1 VNLEKFLSPRKTMI
15 NKEIREVFLDNEE
28 KRIRIQWIDYGDK
41 KYTDSDF
48 EISL

>member
-1 VNLEKFLSPRKTMI
+1 MI